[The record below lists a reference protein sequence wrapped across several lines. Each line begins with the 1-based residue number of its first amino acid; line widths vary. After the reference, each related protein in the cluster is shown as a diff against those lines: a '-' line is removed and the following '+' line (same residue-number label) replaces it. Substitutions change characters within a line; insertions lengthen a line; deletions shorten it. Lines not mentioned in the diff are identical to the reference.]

1 MMNRPITLAVAGL
14 AAGISAMTFAAPP
27 TADEIKAKTDA
38 AMTYYRSQGEKF
50 SLEDPGF
57 HAVLDAQLNGVDPT
71 ECDIEVIR
79 GMQMLWAYSPNAKP
93 IWIGRIVEIGQG
105 DEWLDASLMLA
116 SMGENDQAL
125 AIATP
130 HGFAE
135 VPDDRLGEVL
145 QALGQLETEQLI
157 PMQIELVGLVDRMP
171 TDDPMSLMQGWRGY
185 PELLGKAEVD
195 ADTRRKIHGRVVDGM
210 KKSVAALREEAKS
223 APESEVEQLTM
234 TADRMNSTIAFLDGP
249 AGRGELIGYPAPK
262 VDFLWNSTGTAMT
275 SLSDLKGKV
284 VVLDF
289 WATWCGP
296 CVGSFPQVKELV
308 EYFDGYDVVV
318 LGVTSEQGNVIFRDE
333 RGKKNA
339 ENFEQECEM
348 MTDYVKAMEVT
359 WPIAFSTQEVFNPD
373 FGIRGIPH
381 VAIIAPDGKVAY
393 NGLHPANPLEGKVEK
408 INGLLKKAG
417 LKHPPSVEE
426 KKATEKG

>member
-1 MMNRPITLAVAGL
+1 MNRSITLTMAGL
-14 AAGISAMTFAAPP
+14 ATGISAMTIAAPP
-27 TADEIKAKTDA
+27 TADEIKAKTET

-105 DEWLDASLMLA
+105 DQWLDASLMLA
-116 SMGENDQAL
+116 GMGENDQAL

-130 HGFAE
+130 HGFVE
-135 VPDDRLGEVL
+135 VPDARLGEVL
-145 QALGQLETEQLI
+145 QALNQLDPEQLI
-157 PMQIELVGLVDRMP
+157 PMQVELVGLVDRMP
-171 TDDPMSLMQGWRGY
+171 TNDPSSLMQGWGSY
-185 PELLGKAEVD
+185 PGLLGKAQVE
-195 ADTRRKIHGRVVDGM
+195 AGTRRKIHNRVVDGM
-210 KKSVAALREEAKS
+210 KKNVVVLEEEIKS
-223 APESEVEQLTM
+223 APDAEKQSLEM
-234 TADRMNSTIAFLDGP
+234 TVGRMKSTIAFLDGP
-249 AGRGELIGYPAPK
+249 AGRGELIGYPAPA
-262 VDFLWNSTGTAMT
+262 VDFLWNSDGTAMT
-275 SLSDLKGKV
+275 SLGDLKGKV

-308 EYFDGYDVVV
+308 AYYEGYDVVV

-333 RGKKNA
+333 RGKTDA
-339 ENFEQECEM
+339 ENFEQECELM
-348 MTDYVKAMEVT
+348 ADYVKAMEVT
-359 WPIAFSTQEVFNPD
+359 WPIAFSKQEVFNSD

-393 NGLHPANPLEGKVEK
+393 NNLHPADPLEGKVEK

-417 LKHPPSVEE
+417 LKYPPTVEE

>member
-1 MMNRPITLAVAGL
+1 MNRSIILTMAGL
-14 AAGISAMTFAAPP
+14 ATGISAMVIAAPP
-27 TADEIKAKTDA
+27 TADEIKAKTET

-105 DEWLDASLMLA
+105 DQWLDASLMLA
-116 SMGENDQAL
+116 GMGENEQAL

-135 VPDDRLGEVL
+135 VPDARLGEVL
-145 QALGQLETEQLI
+145 GALNQLEPEQLI
-157 PMQIELVGLVDRMP
+157 PMQVDLVGLVDRMP
-171 TDDPMSLMQGWRGY
+171 TNDPSSLMQGWGSY
-185 PELLGKAEVD
+185 PGLLGKAQVD
-195 ADTRRKIHGRVVDGM
+195 AETRRKIHNRVVDGM
-210 KKSVAALREEAKS
+210 KKNVVVLEEEIKS
-223 APESEVEQLTM
+223 APDTEKPTLEM
-234 TADRMNSTIAFLDGP
+234 TVGRMKSTIAFLDGP
-249 AGRGELIGYPAPK
+249 AGRGELIGYPAPA
-262 VDFLWNSTGTAMT
+262 VDFLWNSDGTAMA
-275 SLSDLKGKV
+275 SLGDLKGKV

-308 EYFDGYDVVV
+308 AYYKGYDVVV

-333 RGKKNA
+333 RGKKDA
-339 ENFEQECEM
+339 ENFEQECELM
-348 MTDYVKAMEVT
+348 ADYVKAMEVT
-359 WPIAFSTQEVFNPD
+359 WPIAFSKQEVFNSD

-393 NGLHPANPLEGKVEK
+393 NNLHPADPLEGKVEK

-417 LKHPPSVEE
+417 LKYPPTVEE

>member
-1 MMNRPITLAVAGL
+1 MNRSITFAAAGL
-14 AAGISAMTFAAPP
+14 AAGISAMTIAAPP
-27 TADEIKAKTDA
+27 TADEIKAKTEA
-38 AMTYYRSQGEKF
+38 AMTYYRAQGEKF

-57 HAVLDAQLNGVDPT
+57 HAVLDAQLNGINPA
-71 ECDIEVIR
+71 ECDMETI
-79 GMQMLWAYSPNAKP
+79 GNMQMLWAYSPNAKP
-93 IWIGRIVEIGQG
+93 VWIGRIVEIGQG
-105 DEWLDASLMLA
+105 SDWLDASLMLA

-130 HGFAE
+130 HGFVE

-145 QALGQLETEQLI
+145 QALGQLETQQLI

-171 TDDPMSLMQGWRGY
+171 TDDPMSLMQGWQGY
-185 PELLGKAEVD
+185 PELLGKAQVD
-195 ADTRRKIHGRVVDGM
+195 ADTRRKIHTRVVDGM
-210 KKSVAALREEAKS
+210 KKSVATLEEKAKS
-223 APESEVEQLTM
+223 APEAEAEQLKG
-234 TADRMNSTIAFLDGP
+234 TAARMNGTIAFLDGP
-249 AGRGELIGYPAPK
+249 AGRGELIGYPAPT
-262 VDFLWNSTGTAMT
+262 VDFLWNSNGTAMKN
-275 SLSDLKGKV
+275 LGDLKGKV

-308 EYFDGYDVVV
+308 EYYDGYDVVV
-318 LGVTSEQGNVIFRDE
+318 LGVTSEQGSVIFRDE
-333 RGKKNA
+333 RGKKDA
-339 ENFEQECEM
+339 ETFQQECEL
-348 MTDYVKAMEVT
+348 MTDYVEAMEVT
-359 WPIAFSTQEVFNPD
+359 WPIAFSKQEVFNAD

-393 NGLHPANPLEGKVEK
+393 NGLHPANPLEEKVEK

-417 LKHPPSVEE
+417 LKSPPSVEE

>member
-1 MMNRPITLAVAGL
+1 MNRSITLAAAGL

-27 TADEIKAKTDA
+27 TAEEVKAKTEA
-38 AMTYYRSQGEKF
+38 AMTYYRAQGDQF
-50 SLEDPGF
+50 SLDDPGF
-57 HAVLDAQLNGVDPT
+57 HAVLDAQLNGVDPA
-71 ECDIEVIR
+71 ECDIETI
-79 GMQMLWAYSPNAKP
+79 GSMQMLWAYSPNAKP
-93 IWIGRIVEIGQG
+93 VWIGRIVEIGQG
-105 DEWLDASLMLA
+105 DDWLDASLMLA
-116 SMGENDQAL
+116 GMGENEQAL

-130 HGFAE
+130 HGFSE

-145 QALGQLETEQLI
+145 QALDQLETEQLI

-171 TDDPMSLMQGWRGY
+171 TDDPMSLMRGWRSY
-185 PELLGKAEVD
+185 PELLSKAEVD
-195 ADTRRKIHGRVVDGM
+195 ADTRRKIHGQVVDGM
-210 KKSVAALREEAKS
+210 KKGVAVLQEEAKS
-223 APESEVEQLTM
+223 ATGPEAEELKM
-234 TADRMNSTIAFLDGP
+234 AAERMNGTIAFLDGP
-249 AGRGELIGYPAPK
+249 AGRGELVGYPAPT
-262 VDFLWNSTGTAMT
+262 VDFLWNSTGTAMN
-275 SLSDLKGKV
+275 SLADLKGKV

-308 EYFDGYDVVV
+308 EYYDGYDVVV
-318 LGVTSEQGNVIFRDE
+318 LGVTSEQGSVIFRDE

-348 MTDYVKAMEVT
+348 MADYAKAMEVT
-359 WPIAFSTQEVFNPD
+359 WPVAFSKQDVFNQD

-393 NGLHPANPLEGKVEK
+393 NNLHPANPLEGKVEK

-426 KKATEKG
+426 KKSTEKG

>member
-1 MMNRPITLAVAGL
+1 
-14 AAGISAMTFAAPP
+14 
-27 TADEIKAKTDA
+27 
-38 AMTYYRSQGEKF
+38 
-50 SLEDPGF
+50 
-57 HAVLDAQLNGVDPT
+57 
-71 ECDIEVIR
+71 
-79 GMQMLWAYSPNAKP
+79 MQMLWAYSPNAKP

-171 TDDPMSLMQGWRGY
+171 TDDPKSLMQGWRGY

-223 APESEVEQLTM
+223 APESIVGVTLQM
-234 TADRMNSTIAFLDGP
+234 TVDRMNSTIAFLDGP